1 MKLQGVHDGQ
11 LYASRGRTIL
21 RERQGTFETLG
32 RLPNPLN
39 GVNALRYT
47 LLTAR
52 PWKSIAGWLVGAY
65 QTTNVWPI
73 TDTLLLA
80 TAGRSLFVSH
90 DGGEHWRTS
99 RRLPPSSG
107 LTGVLLPGLC
117 AYDTDIYLGEY
128 PLDDDATPR
137 ILRSP
142 DAGRTWTTVLDIP
155 TSRHIHSVQ
164 VDPYAGDIWVTT
176 GDRDEECHIGRL
188 REGRFEAVGGGDQ
201 RWRAVDLVFTP
212 SSIIW
217 GMDCMYADRNHV
229 FRLDRADISRTTAPK
244 LESVTTVPNSVYF
257 SASLTVAGTQ
267 WVVLSTAAEAGGDS
281 TAPDGSTDGTG
292 SENRAAVVI
301 ASSATSGFTEWYE
314 IERFQARHAPI
325 EHIDYG
331 DSLPTANTYV
341 FLAADDDRGLFIN
354 PYNTATDHG
363 RIITI
368 QPETFERLT
377 EITAHQS
384 K

>member
-117 AYDTDIYLGEY
+117 AYDTEIYLGEY

-244 LESVTTVPNSVYF
+244 PESVTTVPNSVYF

>member
-39 GVNALRYT
+39 GVDALRYT

-117 AYDTDIYLGEY
+117 AYDTEIYLGEY

-244 LESVTTVPNSVYF
+244 PESVTTVPNSVYF